1 MLEQNNELV
10 LIDFGLSKKIE
21 SQVTETYNGISKTTS
36 TGFTGTLAYMA
47 PELMKKRKRG
57 EQFAYDPFKS
67 DMWSLGVTLY

>member
-1 MLEQNNELV
+1 
-10 LIDFGLSKKIE
+10 
-21 SQVTETYNGISKTTS
+21 VTETYNGISKTTS